1 MKIWFRLNRAGTTY
15 QIKRG
20 EEVKSYYERV
30 QDEID
35 GICPTKG
42 KLQTKKV
49 EKQMNELQVTIVPA
63 QISANLAEIK
73 ADLLENLKQY
83 DIEVTIETL
92 PEAKKMAT
100 DLNKLA
106 GEIDKRRKDVKKE
119 LSAPV
124 DTFNAQAVELAK
136 LILDSREKILKQ
148 VAVFEDKQR
157 EHCKKLLQN
166 ELDKLYV
173 ESEVA
178 KEFQTGNVDKLA
190 ILSNLTDKAKLTKA
204 AIEKVVEMVKT
215 DKAVQDMVESR
226 KANLSAITERAGIVG
241 GIYDKLIEP
250 IIREPEAVYTAKLN
264 EIIDSI
270 IKQQKAAEERI
281 KAEADR
287 KAREEAE
294 RIEREAK
301 ARELE
306 AAKQL
311 AQAVEIAAERDNAAK
326 MAEQREAQA
335 KIDAEKQKEALE
347 LAQKQAEEE
356 RKKATLERAM
366 LEMERAEIEAAKQS
380 KKQELGKCKSFY
392 VRAQIRLRC
401 EPNATR
407 EDAENTL
414 NQIISENYG
423 EVLRIDSVI
432 EE

>member
-1 MKIWFRLNRAGTTY
+1 
-15 QIKRG
+15 
-20 EEVKSYYERV
+20 
-30 QDEID
+30 
-35 GICPTKG
+35 
-42 KLQTKKV
+42 
-49 EKQMNELQVTIVPA
+49 MNELQITIIPA

-73 ADLLENLKQY
+73 ADLLENLKSY

-124 DTFNAQAVELAK
+124 DVFNAQAVELAK

-166 ELDKLYV
+166 ELDALYL
-173 ESEVA
+173 ESEVT
-178 KEFQTGNVDKLA
+178 KEFQTGNIEKLA
-190 ILSNLTDKAKLTKA
+190 ILSNLTEKAKLTKG
-204 AIEKVVEMVKT
+204 AIEKVAEIVKA

-226 KANLSAITERAGIVG
+226 KASLNAITERAGIVG

-250 IIREPEAVYTAKLN
+250 FIKEPEAIYTAKLN
-264 EIIDSI
+264 ELIDGI

-281 KAEADR
+281 RAEAER
-287 KAREEAE
+287 KAREESDRILAE
-294 RIEREAK
+294 TQRKEA
-301 ARELE
+301 E

-335 KIDAEKQKEALE
+335 KIDAEKQKEALK

-356 RKKATLERAM
+356 KRKATIERAM
-366 LEMERAEIEAAKQS
+366 LEMERAELESAKEG
-380 KKQELGKCKSFY
+380 KKPELGNHCKLFFIT
-392 VRAQIRLRC
+392 AQIKLRC
-401 EPNATR
+401 EPTATK

-414 NQIISENYG
+414 KEIIYESHG
-423 EVLRIDSVI
+423 EVLKIDSVI
-432 EE
+432 GE

>member
-1 MKIWFRLNRAGTTY
+1 M
-15 QIKRG
+15 
-20 EEVKSYYERV
+20 KSYYERV

-42 KLQTKKV
+42 KLQTKKM

-92 PEAKKMAT
+92 TEAKKMAT

-119 LSAPV
+119 LAAPV
-124 DTFNAQAVELAK
+124 DAFNAQAVELAK

-166 ELDKLYV
+166 ELDTLYL
-173 ESEVA
+173 ENEVT
-178 KEFQTGNVDKLA
+178 KEYQTGNIEKLA
-190 ILSNLTDKAKLTKA
+190 ILSNLTDKAKLTKS
-204 AIEKVVEMVKT
+204 AIEKVAEMVKA

-241 GIYDKLIEP
+241 GIYDKLIDP
-250 IIREPEAVYTAKLN
+250 FIKEPEAIYTAKLN
-264 EIIDSI
+264 EIIDGI
-270 IKQQKAAEERI
+270 IKQQKAAEDRI
-281 KAEADR
+281 RA
-287 KAREEAE
+287 EAE
-294 RIEREAK
+294 RKAKEESDRILAETQRKEA
-301 ARELE
+301 E

-366 LEMERAEIEAAKQS
+366 LEMERAGLEAAKES
-380 KKQELGKCKSFY
+380 KKPELGKSCKLFY

-414 NQIISENYG
+414 NQIISESYG

-432 EE
+432 GE

>member
-1 MKIWFRLNRAGTTY
+1 MKA
-15 QIKRG
+15 
-20 EEVKSYYERV
+20 YYERV

-42 KLQTKKV
+42 KLSTNKV
-49 EKQMNELQVTIVPA
+49 EKKMNELQVTIIPA

-83 DIEVTIETL
+83 DIEVSIETL

-124 DTFNAQAVELAK
+124 DVFNAQAVELAK

-157 EHCKKLLQN
+157 EYCKKLLQN
-166 ELDKLYV
+166 ELDALYI
-173 ESEVA
+173 EYEVA
-178 KEFQTGNVDKLA
+178 KEYQTGNIEKLA
-190 ILSNLTDKAKLTKA
+190 ILSNLTDKANLTKS
-204 AIEKVVEMVKT
+204 AIEKVAEIVKA

-226 KANLSAITERAGIVG
+226 KANLNAITERAGVVG

-250 IIREPEAVYTAKLN
+250 FIKESEAIYTANLN
-264 EIIDSI
+264 GLIDGI
-270 IKQQKAAEERI
+270 IKQQKTAEDRI
-281 KAEADR
+281 RAEAER
-287 KAREEAE
+287 KAREEAD
-294 RIEREAK
+294 RILAETHKRE
-301 ARELE
+301 EE

-326 MAEQREAQA
+326 LAEQREAQA

-347 LAQKQAEEE
+347 LAQKQAAEEK
-356 RKKATLERAM
+356 RKTTIERAM
-366 LEMERAEIEAAKQS
+366 LEMERAEIQAAKES
-380 KKQELGKCKSFY
+380 KKPELGKSCRLFFIT
-392 VRAQIRLRC
+392 AQIKLRC
-401 EPNATR
+401 EPTATK

-414 NQIISENYG
+414 KEIIYESHG

-432 EE
+432 GE